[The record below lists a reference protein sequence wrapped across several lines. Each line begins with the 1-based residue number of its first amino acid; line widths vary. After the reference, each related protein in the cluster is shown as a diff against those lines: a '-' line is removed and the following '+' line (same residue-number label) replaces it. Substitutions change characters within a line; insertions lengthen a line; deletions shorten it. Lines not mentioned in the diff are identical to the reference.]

1 MARKVRPTSEELDRE
16 LRYKLVQ
23 IAKKKGKSAYH
34 RDMAKLAEAF
44 IDYIDVKKR
53 ILPRDYEIKVPDVY

>member
-1 MARKVRPTSEELDRE
+1 MARKVRPTSEEMDRE

-23 IAKKKGKSAYH
+23 IAKKKSRSPHH
-34 RDMAKLAEAF
+34 RELAKLAEAF

-53 ILPRDYEIKVPDVY
+53 ILPRDYEIKVPNVE